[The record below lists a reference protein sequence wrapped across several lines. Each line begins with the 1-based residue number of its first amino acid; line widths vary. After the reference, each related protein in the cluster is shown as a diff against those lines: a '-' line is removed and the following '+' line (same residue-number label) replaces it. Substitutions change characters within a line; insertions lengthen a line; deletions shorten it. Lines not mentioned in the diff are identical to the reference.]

1 MRALCCCDLA
11 KLPLGNIDVSLKGE
25 IGNSSGQSYMRGVEV
40 RFSATIAAK
49 KLFKITRVAAM

>member
-1 MRALCCCDLA
+1 
-11 KLPLGNIDVSLKGE
+11 LPLGNIDVSLKGE